1 MVDNIIVTKN
11 FNKYTADLFY
21 RNYKLKCKIGFGGIS
36 KKKIEGDGITPLGT
50 YRLLSI
56 YYREDKIGKIFTQ
69 LPKYKINRHM
79 GWSDDPKDPQYNR
92 LVRIP
97 RKFGFEK
104 ILREDRAY
112 DIIITTNFNSNPIT
126 PNKGSA
132 FFVHCN
138 NDSEYTEGCISLKKR
153 DILRI
158 LPNLSL
164 QSRLII
170 K

>member
-21 RNYKLKCKIGFGGIS
+21 KNYKFKCKIGFGGIS
-36 KKKIEGDGITPLGT
+36 KKKIEGDGITPLGK

-56 YYREDKIGKIFTQ
+56 YYREDRVGKMFTK

-79 GWSDDPKDPQYNR
+79 GWSDDPKDPQYNK

-104 ILREDRAY
+104 IFRKDRAY

-132 FFVHCN
+132 IFIHCN
-138 NDSEYTEGCISLKKR
+138 NDSEYTEGCISLKKK
-153 DILRI
+153 DILHI